1 MLTDLRGNKLKAA
14 CQELIEAG
22 LWRAAPGGYQF
33 HDWDQYQPMR
43 ADVEQRREA
52 DRNRKSVARVRKD
65 SERNP
70 RGRNSESDSPVPSRP
85 VQTPKPPPFDA
96 VMRDLQRKVADD
108 DETKTIVELPSRS
121 LTTHEQHV
129 LRDIVR
135 DIDQR
140 SADARKNLEQN
151 DE

>member
-1 MLTDLRGNKLKAA
+1 
-14 CQELIEAG
+14 
-22 LWRAAPGGYQF
+22 
-33 HDWDQYQPMR
+33 
-43 ADVEQRREA
+43 
-52 DRNRKSVARVRKD
+52 
-65 SERNP
+65 
-70 RGRNSESDSPVPSRP
+70 
-85 VQTPKPPPFDA
+85 
-96 VMRDLQRKVADD
+96 MRDLQRKVADD